1 MTTLSLAAPARR
13 LAAWRAAPLLG
24 MLAGGGAVPAV
35 LLARY
40 PYAGLYGQDSYT
52 YYYQALALWHDLL
65 GQAPPPDQLFT
76 SQALRWP
83 VGYHLQIM
91 LGFLFGPGP
100 EGGRAITLLMT
111 ATAPALVY
119 LLVGALWPGAPA
131 RARVIAGAVAGGAL
145 LLTGTYAR
153 FGLSLMAD
161 VPALWWNVLAFYCF
175 LRAWPPPA
183 TAADP
188 SPALRGRWALAGGV
202 ALGLGVLVRYGSA
215 MLAVPLLVYLALRG
229 WTRRGQAEAG
239 QAPGLLGVA
248 GLGVLVG
255 LLPQALY
262 DLTHTTGEGYSR
274 FLSDWDPA
282 NLLRTTLVSA
292 DGSVTFSHTPLYF
305 YLISPLTDAPT
316 GFLSVATL
324 PALALGLAALLRE
337 RRWPVVGLLVSWWLV
352 PVLFFSGT
360 PYQAHRFALAFLP
373 ALTIL
378 IGIGGAVAVEAG
390 LAAGRRVPPLRRA
403 LLGGLALVVGLGLA
417 VGAWQG
423 QQAVRGWVAMHAGFQ
438 ASEQRL
444 AALAETAARATG
456 QAGTPHVVCF
466 GTTPALYHYTH
477 WPIRDLYSYDEADL
491 AAFLQ
496 TAAPRLVVVPE
507 TSLATQWA
515 GTPSGDRWAW
525 LRVHYPLR
533 LQGREGDFAVYT
545 VEAGP

>member
-1 MTTLSLAAPARR
+1 
-13 LAAWRAAPLLG
+13 
-24 MLAGGGAVPAV
+24 MLAGGGAVPVV

-100 EGGRAITLLMT
+100 EGGRALTLLMT

-119 LLVGALWPGAPA
+119 LLVGALWSGAPA
-131 RARVIAGAVAGGAL
+131 RARVIAGAIAGGAL

-161 VPALWWNVLAFYCF
+161 VPALWWNVLAYYCF
-175 LRAWPPPA
+175 LRAWPPGAAAPRPA
-183 TAADP
+183 
-188 SPALRGRWALAGGV
+188 RGRWAGAGGV
-202 ALGLGVLVRYGSA
+202 ALGLGVLTRYGSA

-229 WTRRGQAEAG
+229 WTRRSVAG
-239 QAPGLLGVA
+239 ARPERDLLGVA
-248 GLGVLVG
+248 GLGVLTG
-255 LLPQALY
+255 LLPQAVY

-274 FLSDWDPA
+274 FLSDWDPG

-292 DGSVTFSHTPLYF
+292 DGTATFSHTPLYF

-337 RRWPVVGLLVSWWLV
+337 GRGPVVGLLVSWWLV

-390 LAAGRRVPPLRRA
+390 LAAARRGHPLRRA
-403 LLGGLALVVGLGLA
+403 LGGLAALGVGLGLV

-423 QQAVRGWVAMHAGFQ
+423 QQAVREWVATHAGFQ

-444 AALAETAARATG
+444 AALVGAAARDTG
-456 QAGTPHVVCF
+456 RAGTPHVVCY
-466 GTTPALYHYTH
+466 GATPALNYYTH
-477 WPIRDLYSYDEADL
+477 WPIRDLYNEDEATL

-496 TAAPRLVVVPE
+496 TTAPGLVVVPE

-525 LRVHYPLR
+525 LRAHTLLR
-533 LQGREGDFAVYT
+533 LAGREGDFTVYT
-545 VEAGP
+545 VEGGP